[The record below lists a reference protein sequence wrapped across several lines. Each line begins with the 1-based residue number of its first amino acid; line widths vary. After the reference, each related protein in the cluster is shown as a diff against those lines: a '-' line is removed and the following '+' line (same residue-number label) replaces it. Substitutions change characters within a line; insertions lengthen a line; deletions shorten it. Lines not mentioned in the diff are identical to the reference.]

1 MLWEKVPG
9 SLPLRPG
16 ITVEKVESHNRAEA
30 LAIISGERAWGTTEA
45 LGQVFA
51 QEYEHPDVV
60 YWLARKDGTPAAA
73 GFMFRQGSMGR
84 IDSFRTLPQFRRQGL
99 ATALIQHIQQEFLRQ
114 GGTSLYLQTADPL
127 AVKMYHACGFRSL
140 GTVERIIALGNSPI
154 GDDADDVR

>member
-16 ITVEKVESHNRAEA
+16 ITVEKVENHNRAEA

-73 GFMFRQGSMGR
+73 GFMFRQGSIGR

-114 GGTSLYLQTADPL
+114 GGTSLYTCRLQLPWLLKCTMPVFFALWVPL
-127 AVKMYHACGFRSL
+127 SESL
-140 GTVERIIALGNSPI
+140 LLAIPK
-154 GDDADDVR
+154 